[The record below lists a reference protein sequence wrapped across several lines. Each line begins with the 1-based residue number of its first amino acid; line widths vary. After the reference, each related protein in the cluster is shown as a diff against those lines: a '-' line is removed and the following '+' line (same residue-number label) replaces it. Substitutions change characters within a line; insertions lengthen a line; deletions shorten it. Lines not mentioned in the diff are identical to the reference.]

1 MCIRDR
7 SQWNIDKADGTGPSG
22 FVLDL
27 TKIQMAYMDYSWYG
41 AGKIRFGFKDANGHV
56 KYMNEFLHNNVIEEA
71 YMRSGN
77 MPGRY
82 EIENTSDTL
91 PTYVPSLFHWGT
103 SVIMDGKFDDDKAY
117 LFTAASNTLSFS
129 NGDVQEATPSGN
141 STLVA
146 YYRNR
151 NERDYYVRIPFNSS
165 SHGSKFSYGVPLY
178 TSNGQLNGETV
189 AYTYYSG
196 NNILVHVY
204 LGRYNYYSPPSVY
217 PSVTTS
223 DTVGIG
229 GQAGVEQ
236 VDLRNLLP
244 LISIR
249 LAPSVDNN
257 LTGALGQREIV
268 NRMQLQLKQMGIT
281 ITHDCNVDLILNG
294 GISNRNFTTV
304 NPPSLS
310 QLVTHAAGDK
320 IIGGTN
326 IFSLRASGGTE
337 NAAGTTRLSSTSDFD
352 ISQIIDLGNSIL
364 GGDGTF
370 PNGPDILTIALRA
383 IDTSEISGVTPLKV
397 SGRITW
403 TESQA

>member
-1 MCIRDR
+1 M
-7 SQWNIDKADGTGPSG
+7 
-22 FVLDL
+22 
-27 TKIQMAYMDYSWYG
+27 
-41 AGKIRFGFKDANGHV
+41 
-56 KYMNEFLHNNVIEEA
+56 
-71 YMRSGN
+71 
-77 MPGRY
+77 
-82 EIENTSDTL
+82 
-91 PTYVPSLFHWGT
+91 
-103 SVIMDGKFDDDKAY
+103 
-117 LFTAASNTLSFS
+117 
-129 NGDVQEATPSGN
+129 
-141 STLVA
+141 
-146 YYRNR
+146 
-151 NERDYYVRIPFNSS
+151 
-165 SHGSKFSYGVPLY
+165 
-178 TSNGQLNGETV
+178 
-189 AYTYYSG
+189 
-196 NNILVHVY
+196 
-204 LGRYNYYSPPSVY
+204 
-217 PSVTTS
+217 
-223 DTVGIG
+223 
-229 GQAGVEQ
+229 
-236 VDLRNLLP
+236 
-244 LISIR
+244 
-249 LAPSVDNN
+249 DNN

-294 GISNRNFTTV
+294 GISNRTFTTV

-337 NAAGTTRLSSTSDFD
+337 NAAGTSRLSSTSDFD

>member
-7 SQWNIDKADGTGPSG
+7 
-22 FVLDL
+22 
-27 TKIQMAYMDYSWYG
+27 
-41 AGKIRFGFKDANGHV
+41 
-56 KYMNEFLHNNVIEEA
+56 
-71 YMRSGN
+71 
-77 MPGRY
+77 
-82 EIENTSDTL
+82 
-91 PTYVPSLFHWGT
+91 
-103 SVIMDGKFDDDKAY
+103 
-117 LFTAASNTLSFS
+117 
-129 NGDVQEATPSGN
+129 
-141 STLVA
+141 
-146 YYRNR
+146 
-151 NERDYYVRIPFNSS
+151 
-165 SHGSKFSYGVPLY
+165 
-178 TSNGQLNGETV
+178 
-189 AYTYYSG
+189 
-196 NNILVHVY
+196 
-204 LGRYNYYSPPSVY
+204 
-217 PSVTTS
+217 SVTTS